1 MEKLSSALLPPIL
14 QGESQTSCFTYAR
27 GAREQEFADISRK
40 INSSHKPTTAIP
52 RYLLFRICSV
62 ISVLKTLTV
71 SNRKRSKPVKFY
83 SFQKNHRGFRL
94 ALEQGTA
101 GGLAFRNNHHANI
114 PHGQY
119 FSPFHRELEVSET
132 KGNLGNIFLS

>member
-27 GAREQEFADISRK
+27 GARKQEFADISRK

-52 RYLLFRICSV
+52 RYILSRIRA
-62 ISVLKTLTV
+62 IPVLKTLTV
-71 SNRKRSKPVKFY
+71 SNRKRSEPVEFY
-83 SFQKNHRGFRL
+83 SFQKNHRRFWL
-94 ALEQGTA
+94 ALEQDTA
-101 GGLAFRNNHHANI
+101 GALAFRNNYHANI

-119 FSPFHRELEVSET
+119 FSPFHRELEVGGTE
-132 KGNLGNIFLS
+132 GNLGYIFLS